1 MTDLNQKKS
10 LKQKYKRD
18 DIKERVAS
26 DMGFDSYSELKF
38 RNRRKVKKELKNRM
52 KKELATTENTGLYTI
67 NTK

>member
-38 RNRRKVKKELKNRM
+38 RNRRKVKKELRNRM
-52 KKELATTENTGLYTI
+52 KKELKTTENTGLYTI

>member
-18 DIKERVAS
+18 NIRESVAR
-26 DMGFDSYSELKF
+26 DMGFNSYSELKF
-38 RNRRKVKKELKNRM
+38 RNRRKVKKELRNRIKN
-52 KKELATTENTGLYTI
+52 ELATTENTGLYTI

>member
-18 DIKERVAS
+18 DIKESVAR
-26 DMGFDSYSELKF
+26 DMGFNSYSELKF
-38 RNRRKVKKELKNRM
+38 RNRRKVKKELRNRI
-52 KKELATTENTGLYTI
+52 KQELATTENTGLYTI

>member
-18 DIKERVAS
+18 NIRESVAR
-26 DMGFDSYSELKF
+26 DMGFNSYSELKF

>member
-18 DIKERVAS
+18 SIRESVAI
-26 DMGFDSYSELKF
+26 DMGFKSYSELKF